1 MSILEQIQMSKVL
14 ALGGPRDAEILYDD
28 VTGLPRHGL
37 FRTLAEEKIQEVGE
51 ENATFS
57 LIAFDLEN
65 FKSYNRQYGFAE
77 GDELLRNLSKLLAED
92 FADHP
97 VMRYVEDRFYV
108 FSTFPDV
115 EDRIR
120 ALHAAVHKLKN
131 SQSVHLKVG
140 IYYFED
146 QSTDLSLAMDMARL
160 ACDSIKGKE
169 GITYRI
175 YDEEFEQSFMLERHI
190 VDSIDEALE
199 KGWIEVWYQPVAR
212 AQTGDICGLEA
223 LTRWRDPKH
232 GLLMPNDFIP
242 VLESHGLIG
251 KLDAFVVDEIGKR
264 YQRTLRQHGVPLTVS
279 INFSRVDFEMC
290 DVTEMLESMTARYK
304 MPRNLLHVEV
314 TESALANDPAY
325 LLEELHRLREA
336 GYQLWMDDFG
346 SGYSTFSI
354 LKHFD
359 FDLIKLDMEFLRDF
373 ESAPAARTII
383 TSLVDMAKQ
392 LGIQTLC
399 EGVETEEQFEFLRE
413 VGCEKVQ
420 GYLFSKPLPSRELFF
435 ELTKK
440 GYSFEKASSRH
451 YFDELGKINLVGQH
465 LMDLGEDSAGEA
477 VSLVN
482 SLSLAIVE
490 RRDNTYRYLA
500 ANQAYHEHA
509 KGIGFE
515 TLDDMQAGMND
526 RLDRVG
532 MMFRNCFEEVAA
544 SHEPASFDHIDFGR
558 RINTV
563 VYYIAGDRKDNADAF
578 LVASVNLSQH
588 SKIDQQDLAETA
600 THYMVDYYDRV
611 DLLAVDGDYATN
623 IFKKATSYIGHID
636 PNSVQETVKNY
647 VDQNILEEDREAF
660 MELYDLSTL
669 QERAEGTRSG
679 SLVRYFRTR
688 DKENGWVWKLYLLLP
703 MSIGDRK
710 MCLSC
715 SRDVD
720 PAAFG
725 KNPGTLEA
733 LSPEMLWHA
742 AFSVPNLRLFW
753 KDKNRRFAGAN
764 QAFLDYYGL
773 RSSRDIIG
781 KTDEDMGWH
790 IDPDPFKSHEEAVID
805 NGEQVINARGTC
817 LVHGEA
823 RRIRATKVPVAD
835 ETGEVQGLLGFFID
849 ENEVA
854 DVSEELFL
862 WPEEET
868 GLVGNNIEKVKEL
881 FRERGRDKL
890 TGMLNRI
897 AFYQVLEEYVKAYN
911 SKNIDFE
918 VCLLAPAAVNAYEEY
933 GEGFREKVLL
943 TVGRVVSE
951 TLGSRGVCARG
962 DGNSFMIVRQLFDST
977 YQHCGVCDAIDNIAE
992 VGEIP
997 YEMRYVRVRVHYS
1010 AAGSLDKMRE
1020 MLQQRLMERRSSLQ
1034 AP

>member
-1 MSILEQIQMSKVL
+1 MSMIEQIELSKAL
-14 ALGGPRDAEILYDD
+14 YLGGPRDAEILYDD

-37 FRTLAEEKIQEVGE
+37 FRALVAEKIQEVDKKE
-51 ENATFS
+51 CKLS
-57 LIAFDLEN
+57 LIAFDFEN

-77 GDELLRNLSKLLAED
+77 GDELLRNMGMLLTED
-92 FADHP
+92 FPDQP
-97 VMRYVEDRFYV
+97 VMRFVEDRFYV
-108 FSTFPDV
+108 FNTLPNV
-115 EDRIR
+115 EDKMH

-131 SQSVHLKVG
+131 SQSVHLKIGV
-140 IYYFED
+140 YYFKGHDEE
-146 QSTDLSLAMDMARL
+146 LALAMDMARL

-169 GITYRI
+169 GSTYRV

-223 LTRWRDPKH
+223 LTRWRDPEH
-232 GLLMPNDFIP
+232 GLLMPIDFIP

-251 KLDAFVVDEIGKR
+251 KLDAFVVEEIGKGYR
-264 YQRTLRQHGVPLTVS
+264 KTLHQHSVPLPVS

-290 DVTEMLESMTARYK
+290 DVLEMLESMTSRYK

-314 TESALANDPAY
+314 TESALANDPEY
-325 LLEELHRLREA
+325 LIEELHCLRDA
-336 GYQLWMDDFG
+336 GYHLWMDDFG

-354 LKHFD
+354 LKHFS

-383 TSLVDMAKQ
+383 TSLIDMAKQ
-392 LGIQTLC
+392 LGVQTLC

-420 GYLFSKPLPSRELFF
+420 GYLLSKPLPSRQLFVELA
-435 ELTKK
+435 KK
-440 GYSFEKASSRH
+440 GYSFERVSSRQ
-451 YFDELGKINLVGQH
+451 YYDELGKINLIGQH

-509 KGIGFE
+509 KSIGFE

-532 MMFRNCFEEVAA
+532 MMFRNSFDEVATTQK
-544 SHEPASFDHIDFGR
+544 PAAFDHIDFGR
-558 RINTV
+558 RINTT
-563 VYYIAGDRKDNADAF
+563 VYYITGDRNENADAF

-588 SKIDQQDLAETA
+588 SKIEQQDLTEIA
-600 THYMVDYYDRV
+600 THYMMDYYDRV
-611 DLLAVDGDYATN
+611 DLLSVDGDYATN
-623 IFKKATSYIGHID
+623 IFRKASSYINHIEPD
-636 PNSVQETVKNY
+636 SVYETVRNY
-647 VDQNILEEDREAF
+647 ADGNILEEDREAF
-660 MELYDLSTL
+660 MNLYDLSTL
-669 QERAEGTRSG
+669 QERAKKSRSG
-679 SLVRYFRTR
+679 ALVRYFRTR

-703 MSIGDRK
+703 MTIGEKK

-715 SRDVD
+715 LRDVD
-720 PAAFG
+720 PVAFG

-742 AFSVPNLRLFW
+742 AFSMPNLRLFW

-773 RSSRDIIG
+773 RSSRDLIG
-781 KTDEDMGWH
+781 KNDEDMGWH
-790 IDPDPFKSHEEAVID
+790 INPNPFKSHEESIVEE
-805 NGEQVINARGTC
+805 GERVVNALGTC

-823 RRIRATKVPVAD
+823 RPIRATKVPIIDDA
-835 ETGEVQGLLGFFID
+835 GEVQGLLGFFVD
-849 ENEVA
+849 ENDA
-854 DVSEELFL
+854 EEASDELHL
-862 WPEEET
+862 WPEEDT
-868 GLVGNNIEKVKEL
+868 GLVGNDIVRTKEL
-881 FRERGRDKL
+881 FNERGRDTV

-897 AFYQVLEEYVKAYN
+897 SFYHVLEEYVDAYKTN
-911 SKNIDFE
+911 NIDFE
-918 VCLLAPAAVNAYEEY
+918 VCLLAPALSNAYEEY
-933 GEGFREKVLL
+933 GENFRDKVLV
-943 TVGRVVSE
+943 TVGRAVSE
-951 TLGSRGVCARG
+951 TLGSHGVCARG
-962 DGNSFMIVRQLFDST
+962 DSDTFMVVRQLFDNT
-977 YQHCGVCDAIDNIAE
+977 YSHCGVCDAIDSIAE

-997 YEMRYVRVRVHYS
+997 YEMRYVRVQARYS
-1010 AAGSLDKMRE
+1010 DAQSLDKMRE
-1020 MLQQRLMERRSSLQ
+1020 ILQDRLAKRRLSS
-1034 AP
+1034 